1 MALGKSLGRL
11 AKALRMAARKFGPE
25 DHHLDDGEYGPDP
38 GATATA
44 DQAAQTVKRPDGN
57 GHVIASW
64 PLRVWLPTSWSPTL
78 VSPSEDEDED

>member
-1 MALGKSLGRL
+1 MANMAQIQELQQQLIRL
-11 AKALRMAARKFGPE
+11 HRQSS
-25 DHHLDDGEYGPDP
+25 
-38 GATATA
+38 T
-44 DQAAQTVKRPDGN
+44 PDGN